1 MMFNEY
7 VNDEGQGI
15 SHLPWDENTSFIST
29 SEALFWASF
38 NKPTK
43 FVVKHHWNLIIILK
57 HVSKITRWITFLPKK
72 ISSFWFHKQWTIF
85 FKFICSIHP
94 MREVHSTTSLI
105 QKLCLFFTYCPKINK
120 NLHNNLNQLYVEQW
134 AS

>member
-1 MMFNEY
+1 
-7 VNDEGQGI
+7 
-15 SHLPWDENTSFIST
+15 
-29 SEALFWASF
+29 
-38 NKPTK
+38 
-43 FVVKHHWNLIIILK
+43 
-57 HVSKITRWITFLPKK
+57 
-72 ISSFWFHKQWTIF
+72 
-85 FKFICSIHP
+85 